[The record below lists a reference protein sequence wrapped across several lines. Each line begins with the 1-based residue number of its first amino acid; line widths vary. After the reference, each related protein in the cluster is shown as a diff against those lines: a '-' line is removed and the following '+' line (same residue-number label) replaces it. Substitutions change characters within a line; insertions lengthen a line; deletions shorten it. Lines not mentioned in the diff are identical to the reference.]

1 RNGKYLY
8 FLASTDAAPSTGW
21 LDMSS
26 LNPRVTAS
34 AYVVVLSKDLPS
46 PLAPESDEE
55 KTEAASTQPPAGAD
69 APRPADKE
77 KEAKPAAE
85 PEPKKKDALPA
96 VKIDLENIDQRIL
109 ALPIPA
115 RHYVGLKEGK
125 SGVLFLVESEQ
136 IPRAGLPAPLTLHKF
151 DLEKRKVD
159 KFLDGISAP

>member
-1 RNGKYLY
+1 GVSSARRRPR
-8 FLASTDAAPSTGW
+8 AAA
-21 LDMSS
+21 
-26 LNPRVTAS
+26 R
-34 AYVVVLSKDLPS
+34 
-46 PLAPESDEE
+46 DEE
-55 KTEAASTQPPAGAD
+55 RRGAKGPRPPAGAD

-85 PEPKKKDALPA
+85 PEPKKKDALPT

-136 IPRAGLPAPLTLHKF
+136 LPRAGLPAPLTPHNF
-151 DLEKRKVD
+151 DLEKPHAA
-159 KFLDGISAP
+159 KFLHPLP